1 MRHQI
6 RVLQAPTAWGTGAFV
21 SIPAQ
26 SSTASF
32 NGQNL
37 ITGAPGTVPIYSP
50 RPAAMD
56 DSSLGGE
63 FNQPSA
69 VAPNWILPSIYVAH
83 ANKTMRF
90 PGDIAIT
97 NVSPVPATA
106 IGAVVAT
113 NWRKPSLGGDQ
124 VTRAVRPFTQWRP
137 FNSGASA

>member
-37 ITGAPGTVPIYSP
+37 ITGIPGTVPIYSP
-50 RPAAMD
+50 RPVALD
-56 DSSLGGE
+56 DSSLGGD
-63 FNQPSA
+63 FNQPST
-69 VAPNWILPSIYVAH
+69 VAPDWILPSIYVAH
-83 ANKTMRF
+83 ANNTMRF

-113 NWRKPSLGGDQ
+113 NWRKPTLGGDQ

-137 FNSGASA
+137 FNNGASA

>member
-6 RVLQAPTAWGTGAFV
+6 RTLQAPVAGGVGAFV
-21 SIPAQ
+21 AIPAQ

-37 ITGAPGTVPIYSP
+37 VTGAPGTVPVYSP
-50 RPAAMD
+50 RPAALD
-56 DSSLGGE
+56 DGELGGPW
-63 FNQPSA
+63 NQPSA
-69 VAPNWILPSIYVAH
+69 VSPNYILPSIYVAH

-90 PGDIAIT
+90 PGDIAIE

-113 NWRKPSLGGDQ
+113 GWSKPNIGGDR
-124 VTRAVRPFTQWRP
+124 VTRAVRPFTQWAP
-137 FNSGASA
+137 FNNGPSN